1 MSRLDT
7 NVMTWEATE
16 ALLQL
21 DRTFIN
27 TPNYLGVQYFWAYK
41 YRHYL
46 RDVSSSVRRRWAMQF
61 IDAYAISRGWIFER
75 LLPNK
80 VVDFY
85 TALENLHDLDR
96 MNDLPEEMVVPFR
109 IAQEAVGSL
118 FLGGKEA
125 GDTTEKAI
133 KRANDSFGHGCVGD

>member
-1 MSRLDT
+1 MSNKNL
-7 NVMTWEATE
+7 NEEFA
-16 ALLQL
+16 
-21 DRTFIN
+21 
-27 TPNYLGVQYFWAYK
+27 
-41 YRHYL
+41 
-46 RDVSSSVRRRWAMQF
+46 WAMQF

-85 TALENLHDLDR
+85 TALENLQDLDR

-125 GDTTEKAI
+125 DDTSEKAI

>member
-7 NVMTWEATE
+7 NTMTWEATE

-46 RDVSSSVRRRWAMQF
+46 RDVSSSVRRRIHKKFMSAGL
-61 IDAYAISRGWIFER
+61 DVGEESE
-75 LLPNK
+75 K
-80 VVDFY
+80 H
-85 TALENLHDLDR
+85 LE
-96 MNDLPEEMVVPFR
+96 
-109 IAQEAVGSL
+109 I
-118 FLGGKEA
+118 
-125 GDTTEKAI
+125 I
-133 KRANDSFGHGCVGD
+133 KGVIK